1 MVITINDTRSKSMTD
16 LKISRPAHGKEKK
29 DGETLISMRGW
40 WCVYARKLL
49 LHVSV
54 DEQDVQSLKY
64 CHLHT
69 FKKPQYFE
77 SNARDISKV

>member
-1 MVITINDTRSKSMTD
+1 MIHDQKVRQI
-16 LKISRPAHGKEKK
+16 LKFHALLTERKK
-29 DGETLISMRGW
+29 DGKTLISVRGW

-54 DEQDVQSLKY
+54 DEQGVQSLKY